1 MRHLKLAAAF
11 GLIGF
16 VFTSRPWLQWLN
28 KLSPEMGF
36 IVKSVIIFVLAIIL
50 QGLDV
55 IVKIDHRQTLGIIL
69 VYTAFMI
76 IFNYQSKW
84 IEDAESPN
92 VELQTADGIVYH
104 RSRKLLNLDPE
115 TARLFTFVLV
125 PFIMVIIGSAF
136 IRKGQNVNLY

>member
-69 VYTAFMI
+69 VYTAFVI